1 MLTNS
6 AQWGW
11 DFARDSWW
19 PVQEWPASHLRGTAP
34 KTRKVDQY
42 FLPASPLPFRPSCE
56 CVGHKTYIETMPLLD
71 SK

>member
-34 KTRKVDQY
+34 KTLVRWTNISCLLPP
-42 FLPASPLPFRPSCE
+42 FLSGPL
-56 CVGHKTYIETMPLLD
+56 VNV
-71 SK
+71 